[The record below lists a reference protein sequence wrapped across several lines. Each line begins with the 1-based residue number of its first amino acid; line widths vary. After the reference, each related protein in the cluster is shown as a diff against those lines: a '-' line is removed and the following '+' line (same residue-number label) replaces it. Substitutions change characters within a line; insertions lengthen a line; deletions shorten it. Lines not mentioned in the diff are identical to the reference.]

1 MRKRLLAPFLGLLM
15 LGGLVATA
23 STASA
28 TPIPL
33 PNGGDVSV
41 NFSDFTYPGN
51 GCYNH
56 TGHLNLQA
64 GSDDDYYGAVVG
76 VDLTVTRTGEWRD
89 GWVDD
94 VYYSGSYNM
103 TTQLCRSLD
112 PAGSYTVSGTVSF
125 VDWNANVID
134 VPVRDTFN
142 VRAPAVHHTS
152 SISAYH
158 ARYGAHGWA
167 LKTTARYDGRAWRNK
182 TVSLQRY
189 AGSGHWTTMRSVR
202 TNSTGHATLAF
213 TPANRTLRGYRVLLP
228 AGSGAPAH
236 ATSTH
241 WLRRR

>member
-1 MRKRLLAPFLGLLM
+1 MRKYILAPFVGLLM
-15 LGGLVATA
+15 LGGLLATA

-28 TPIPL
+28 NTSPIPE
-33 PNGGDVSV
+33 PIGGTV
-41 NFSDFTYPGN
+41 N
-51 GCYNH
+51 
-56 TGHLNLQA
+56 
-64 GSDDDYYGAVVG
+64 
-76 VDLTVTRTGEWRD
+76 LT
-89 GWVDD
+89 VDD
-94 VYYSGSYNM
+94 VRYGADGGCRNAPVHISVQTPDDYAYLTYDFTSNYEGPTTWPIDVSGSGEYSGTFTDSF
-103 TTQLCRSLD
+103 LVCPSFD
-112 PAGSYTVSGTVSF
+112 SPGSYWGRLHVTF
-125 VDWNANVID
+125 YDYDYNVITSASASD
-134 VPVRDTFN
+134 AFHVLPRL
-142 VRAPAVHHTS
+142 HTS

-167 LKTTARYDGRAWRNK
+167 LKATARYDGHAWRNK

-189 AGSGHWTTMRSVR
+189 AGSGHWTTLRNIR